1 MMKVSDIIRELNL
14 TPLTGPFDKEITSGY
29 ASDLLS
35 DVLANG
41 EDGCVWITIQI
52 HRNIVAVASLNDFAA
67 IIVSGGRKPEDTT
80 ISEAAREKLSLL
92 TTPMNTY
99 EASGKLYAL
108 GIK

>member
-1 MMKVSDIIRELNL
+1 MMKFSDIIRELNL
-14 TPLTGPFDKEITSGY
+14 TPLTGSFDKEITRGY

-41 EDGCVWITIQI
+41 EEGCVWITIQV

-67 IIVSGGRKPEDTT
+67 IIISGGRKPEDLT
-80 ISEAAREKLSLL
+80 IAEASREELNLL
-92 TTPMNTY
+92 TTPMSTY
-99 EASGKLYAL
+99 EVSGKLYAL